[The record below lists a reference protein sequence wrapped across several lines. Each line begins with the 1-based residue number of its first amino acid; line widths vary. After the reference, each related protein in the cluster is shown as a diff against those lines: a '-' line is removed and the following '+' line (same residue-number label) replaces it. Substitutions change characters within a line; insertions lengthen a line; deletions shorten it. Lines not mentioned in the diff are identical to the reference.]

1 MSNPFMEPRITSL
14 EISMADLKEIVAE
27 TSRQMAQNS
36 REIREMQEKSDR
48 ESAKFRADMNKMQEK
63 SDRESAK
70 FRADMNK
77 MLEKSDGES
86 AKFRAD
92 MNKMQEK
99 SDREFSKFQK
109 EMKDNQDRTDRNLE
123 LLSLEMKEKQD
134 RTDRNLELLLL
145 EMREDRKDLSREMKE
160 SKDRT
165 DRVLK
170 ELSLEMK
177 EGQDKLSQEM
187 KEFKVEM
194 QVWRDKKDQ
203 EIEEMRQERRQH
215 NLEMGR
221 IANRQGRMAED
232 FVAPSICRIMKEALG
247 IDKKIPCIDNFR
259 AKRAYRGDTS
269 KIREFDV
276 IAECLD
282 YALVNETKS
291 SPTPADVNELIESMG
306 VIRDY
311 FPEFKDR
318 KLIGAIASL
327 FLNTSLIN
335 YASAKGILAL
345 AVGDDLMDIKN
356 PAGFK
361 PSFW

>member
-1 MSNPFMEPRITSL
+1 MEPRITSL

-48 ESAKFRADMNKMQEK
+48 ESAKFRADMNKMQE
-63 SDRESAK
+63 
-70 FRADMNK
+70 
-77 MLEKSDGES
+77 
-86 AKFRAD
+86 
-92 MNKMQEK
+92 
-99 SDREFSKFQK
+99 
-109 EMKDNQDRTDRNLE
+109 
-123 LLSLEMKEKQD
+123 
-134 RTDRNLELLLL
+134 
-145 EMREDRKDLSREMKE
+145 
-160 SKDRT
+160 
-165 DRVLK
+165 
-170 ELSLEMK
+170 
-177 EGQDKLSQEM
+177 
-187 KEFKVEM
+187 
-194 QVWRDKKDQ
+194 
-203 EIEEMRQERRQH
+203 ERRKH

>member
-27 TSRQMAQNS
+27 TSRLVAENS
-36 REIREMQEKSDR
+36 RENR
-48 ESAKFRADMNKMQEK
+48 ES
-63 SDRESAK
+63 RE
-70 FRADMNK
+70 R
-77 MLEKSDGES
+77 
-86 AKFRAD
+86 
-92 MNKMQEK
+92 
-99 SDREFSKFQK
+99 SDREFARFQK
-109 EMKDNQDRTDRNLE
+109 
-123 LLSLEMKEKQD
+123 
-134 RTDRNLELLLL
+134 
-145 EMREDRKDLSREMKE
+145 EMREDRKELSREMKE

-165 DRVLK
+165 DRILN
-170 ELSLEMK
+170 ELSHDMK
-177 EGQDKLSQEM
+177 KFEE
-187 KEFKVEM
+187 EM
-194 QVWRDKKDQ
+194 QD
-203 EIEEMRQERRQH
+203 ERRKH

-247 IDKKIPCIDNFR
+247 IDNKIPCIDNFR
-259 AKRAYRGDTS
+259 TKRSYRGDTS

-282 YALVNETKS
+282 YVLVNETKT
-291 SPTPADVNELIESMG
+291 SPTSADVNRLIKTMD

>member
-27 TSRQMAQNS
+27 TSRLVAENS
-36 REIREMQEKSDR
+36 RENR
-48 ESAKFRADMNKMQEK
+48 ES
-63 SDRESAK
+63 RE
-70 FRADMNK
+70 R
-77 MLEKSDGES
+77 
-86 AKFRAD
+86 
-92 MNKMQEK
+92 
-99 SDREFSKFQK
+99 SDREFARFQK
-109 EMKDNQDRTDRNLE
+109 EMKEGQNKLALEMTEKQDRTDRILRE
-123 LLSLEMKEKQD
+123 LSLEMREKQD
-134 RTDRNLELLLL
+134 RTDRNLELLSM
-145 EMREDRKDLSREMKE
+145 EMRQSR
-160 SKDRT
+160 DRT
-165 DRVLK
+165 DRILD
-170 ELSLEMK
+170 ELSQDMK
-177 EGQDKLSQEM
+177 KFEN
-187 KEFKVEM
+187 EM
-194 QVWRDKKDQ
+194 Q
-203 EIEEMRQERRQH
+203 EERRKH

-221 IANRQGRMAED
+221 IANKQGRMAED
-232 FVAPSICRIMKEALG
+232 FVAPSICRIMKDALG
-247 IDKKIPCIDNFR
+247 IDQKTVCIDYAR
-259 AKRAYRGDTS
+259 VKRTFRGDRS
-269 KIREFDV
+269 KVREFDV

-291 SPTPADVNELIESMG
+291 SPTSADVNRLIKTMG

-311 FPEFKDR
+311 FPEFRDR

>member
-1 MSNPFMEPRITSL
+1 
-14 EISMADLKEIVAE
+14 MADLKEIVAE

-36 REIREMQEKSDR
+36 REIKEMQEKSDR
-48 ESAKFRADMNKMQEK
+48 
-63 SDRESAK
+63 
-70 FRADMNK
+70 
-77 MLEKSDGES
+77 ES

-109 EMKDNQDRTDRNLE
+109 EMKEGQNK
-123 LLSLEMKEKQD
+123 LS
-134 RTDRNLELLLL
+134 L
-145 EMREDRKDLSREMKE
+145 EMREDRKELSREMKE
-160 SKDRT
+160 
-165 DRVLK
+165 
-170 ELSLEMK
+170 
-177 EGQDKLSQEM
+177 
-187 KEFKVEM
+187 FKAEM
-194 QVWRDKKDQ
+194 QVWRDKKDE
-203 EIEEMRQERRQH
+203 EIQEMRQERRQH

-221 IANRQGRMAED
+221 IANKQGRMAED

-247 IDKKIPCIDNFR
+247 IDQQSVCIDYAR
-259 AKRAYRGDTS
+259 VKRTFRGDRS

-282 YALVNETKS
+282 YVLVNETKT

>member
-1 MSNPFMEPRITSL
+1 
-14 EISMADLKEIVAE
+14 MADLKEIVAE

-36 REIREMQEKSDR
+36 REIKEMQEKSDR
-48 ESAKFRADMNKMQEK
+48 EFAKFQREMREGQNK
-63 SDRESAK
+63 
-70 FRADMNK
+70 
-77 MLEKSDGES
+77 
-86 AKFRAD
+86 
-92 MNKMQEK
+92 
-99 SDREFSKFQK
+99 
-109 EMKDNQDRTDRNLE
+109 
-123 LLSLEMKEKQD
+123 LS
-134 RTDRNLELLLL
+134 L
-145 EMREDRKDLSREMKE
+145 EMREDRKELSREMKE
-160 SKDRT
+160 
-165 DRVLK
+165 
-170 ELSLEMK
+170 
-177 EGQDKLSQEM
+177 
-187 KEFKVEM
+187 FKAEM

-247 IDKKIPCIDNFR
+247 IDQKSVCIDYAR
-259 AKRAYRGDTS
+259 VKRTFRGDRS
-269 KIREFDV
+269 RVREFDV
-276 IAECLD
+276 IADCLD
-282 YALVNETKS
+282 YVLVNETKT